1 MRNLAQCS
9 IGFAIFALILISGI
23 PEAVHAQGS
32 MVMTLEANRGDL
44 DTRTNRLLDQVIEP
58 TIEGLS
64 VQEALR
70 TIAAELD
77 LSLIYRNNLLPE
89 DKLVTLERKPYTL
102 YDALW
107 ATLEDTGLRYAISGI
122 GQLVILPMEETPTLS
137 SATVHMPETAAVQQ
151 TVTGTVTDADTGE
164 PLIGVNI
171 VVRGTTIGT
180 TTDLDGEYSLQV
192 PTLEETLVF
201 SYIGYE
207 LIEQIIDGRVQIN
220 VAMQPVAIMGQD
232 LVVVGYG
239 VQRRETL
246 SGSVS
251 SISGDVIAN
260 RTATNIMT
268 TLQGTIP
275 NLTITIPNTGGE
287 PGASQNVNIRGF
299 ESISGGSPLVII
311 DGVEGQLDNVNP
323 DDVESISV
331 LKDATA
337 TAIYGSRAAFGVI
350 DITTKR
356 GRDQGGKVNFSYSS
370 NISFDS
376 PTNLPNMVDAVRYME
391 TMNLAA
397 VNAGQSPIHSQ
408 AQIER
413 TREWM
418 QNPGS
423 IPGTVLNQNNEYF
436 PAWDFGNANVDYFD
450 EFFKNTAMRQQH
462 NLSVRGGSAT
472 ARYFLSAG
480 VFDQGSQ
487 MNYGDH
493 SFQRYTVTANVDAT
507 ITSWLDI
514 RMDNRYI
521 RRNRDFPTQYVGTGI
536 FYHQIARRQPQVPVL
551 DPNGN
556 LLDESMLQMDGGGRN
571 LFQGNQL
578 INTAAAIVRPTRNW
592 QINLN
597 VSFRQNYEHT
607 TDHRKTIY
615 RTLADGV
622 RHVPVNNTFPNHYS
636 TSFYHD
642 YYNTNNIYTS
652 YDLNIGN
659 HFTRFIGGFQSEF
672 FRDSGLDGMRRELI
686 TEFVPSLSTAIGDDS
701 VNDRKAHWS
710 TTSYFGRMNYS
721 YNEKYMIEFVGR
733 LNGSSR
739 FPKDGRWGFFP
750 AVSIGYNLARE
761 DFWTDRL
768 GDVVN
773 EFKLRASYGSNGN
786 QDVPNYL
793 YLPNMGVNQNFPW
806 LMGSERPVAVSPAGL
821 LSPDIT
827 WETVTT
833 TNVGLD
839 AGFLRNRLRVSLD
852 YYIRETKNMF
862 GPAESLPAVLGASVP
877 TTNNADLETKG
888 FEAEVSWNDRVGNVR
903 YNVRATLADN
913 FSTITRY
920 RNETGILNDWYVGSR
935 PGDIW
940 GWHSVGLYQ
949 TDEDAANGPDQS
961 FFFGGAWRA
970 GDMEYKDLTGDGK
983 ITNGA
988 NTIYDPG
995 DRTIIGNS
1003 RPRYTYGVRLDL
1015 QWHGFDLALFGQG
1028 VGKRDLWLGGNY
1040 FFGVV
1045 GNRWQTSIFEE
1056 HMDFWTPDNPGAYYP
1071 RPYMTGQHNKNI
1083 RPQTRYLQDASY
1095 FRLKNVQL
1103 GYTLPMRLASML
1115 QLDHARIYFNGE
1127 NLFYLT
1133 NLKTMFD
1140 PDATVGSWGPG
1151 KTYPLARTL
1160 SMGINLQF

>member
-1 MRNLAQCS
+1 MRNIVQSA
-9 IGFAIFALILISGI
+9 IGFAIFALFLISGI
-23 PEAVHAQGS
+23 PDAGHAQGN
-32 MVMTLEANRGDL
+32 MVMTLEESRGNL
-44 DTRTNRLLDQVIEP
+44 DARTMRMLGRVIEP
-58 TIEGLS
+58 EIEGLS
-64 VQEALR
+64 VQEALQ
-70 TIAAELD
+70 TIAGELD
-77 LSLIYRNNLLPE
+77 LSLIYRNNLLPT
-89 DKLVTLERKPYTL
+89 DKQVTLDKKSYTL

-122 GQLVILPMEETPTLS
+122 GQLVILPMEESAARSASAVHVPEEVTLQ
-137 SATVHMPETAAVQQ
+137 E

-180 TTDLDGEYSLQV
+180 TTDLDGEYSLEV

-207 LIEQIIDGRVQIN
+207 LVEQSISNRVQIN
-220 VAMQPVAIMGQD
+220 VPMRPVAILGED

-260 RTATNIMT
+260 RSATNMMT

-275 NLTITIPNTGGE
+275 NLTITVPNTGGE

-311 DGVEGQLDNVNP
+311 DGVEGRLDNVNP

-337 TAIYGSRAAFGVI
+337 TAIYGARAAFGVI

-356 GRDQGGKVNFSYSS
+356 GRDQGGKVNFTYSS

-376 PTNLPNMVDAVRYME
+376 PTNLPNMVDALTYME

-397 VNAGQSPIHSQ
+397 VNAGQSPFHSDE
-408 AQIER
+408 QIER
-413 TREWM
+413 TRQWM
-418 QNPGS
+418 ENPGS
-423 IPGTVLNQNNEYF
+423 IPGTVPNPNNEYF
-436 PAWDFGNANVDYFD
+436 PAWNFGNANVDYFD

-462 NLSVRGGSAT
+462 NLSVRGGTAT

-507 ITSWLDI
+507 ITSWFDI
-514 RMDNRYI
+514 RLNNRYV
-521 RRNRDFPTQYVGTGI
+521 RRNRDFPSTYGGYGSW
-536 FYHQIARRQPQVPVL
+536 YHHISRRQPQVPVF

-556 LLDESMLQMDGGGRN
+556 FLDDGMHILAEGGRN
-571 LFQGNQL
+571 LQQQNQL
-578 INTAAAIVRPTRNW
+578 FNTASAIIRPTSNW
-592 QINLN
+592 QINVDL
-597 VSFRQNYEHT
+597 SFRQNFDQGTNHF
-607 TDHRKTIY
+607 KTIF
-615 RTLADGV
+615 RTLADGETM
-622 RHVPVNNTFPNHYS
+622 VPRNHTFPNRYNVS
-636 TSFYHD
+636 LSQD

-659 HFTRFIGGFQSEF
+659 HSTRFIGGFQNEIYKN
-672 FRDSGLDGMRRELI
+672 SGLAGMRRELI

-701 VNDRKAHWS
+701 VNDHKAHWS
-710 TTSYFGRMNYS
+710 TISYFGRMNYS
-721 YNEKYMIEFVGR
+721 YNDKYMIEFVGR

-739 FPKDGRWGFFP
+739 FPEDGRWGFFP
-750 AVSIGYNLARE
+750 AVSLGYNVARE

-806 LMGSERPVAVSPAGL
+806 LMGNDRPVAVTPAGL

-862 GPAESLPAVLGASVP
+862 GPAESLPSVLGASVP

-913 FSTITRY
+913 ISTITRY
-920 RNETGILNDWYVGSR
+920 RNETGILNDWYVGAR

-970 GDMEYKDLTGDGK
+970 GDMEYKDLTGDGS
-983 ITNGA
+983 ITNGE

-1015 QWHGFDLALFGQG
+1015 QWKGFDLALFGQG

-1056 HMDFWTPDNPGAYYP
+1056 HMDFWTPENPGAYYP

-1083 RPQTRYLQDASY
+1083 RPQTRYLQDGSY

-1103 GYTLPMRLASML
+1103 GYTLPARLATVL
-1115 QLDHARIYFNGE
+1115 QLDHARIFFNGE

-1133 NLKTMFD
+1133 SLKAMFD
-1140 PDATVGSWGPG
+1140 PEATAGQGGAG